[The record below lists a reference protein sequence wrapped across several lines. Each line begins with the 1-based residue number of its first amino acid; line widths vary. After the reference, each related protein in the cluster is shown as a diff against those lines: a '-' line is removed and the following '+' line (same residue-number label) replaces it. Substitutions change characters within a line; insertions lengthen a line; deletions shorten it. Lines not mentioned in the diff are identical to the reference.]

1 MDQPAI
7 NLDWRRLVAREWI
20 IILACL
26 AVGLVAWGIYSL
38 VWEPECY
45 IPPTCDELGRAPGGG
60 LFPCSQFPIE
70 VCTQRPGIETSLL
83 AALVVWL
90 GVLGI
95 RVLWGLARFTKWSWQ
110 TVRSRTH

>member
-38 VWEPECY
+38 VWEPECPE
-45 IPPTCDELGRAPGGG
+45 IRFPAAPELGIFGG
-60 LFPCSQFPIE
+60 FTRCTRPVIE
-70 VCTQRPGIETSLL
+70 NPLQ
-83 AALVVWL
+83 AALVAWL
-90 GVLGI
+90 GVLAI

-110 TVRSRTH
+110 TVRSRTP

>member
-26 AVGLVAWGIYSL
+26 AVGLVVWGIYSL

-45 IPPTCDELGRAPGGG
+45 EGAGVLRWTL
-60 LFPCSQFPIE
+60 
-70 VCTQRPGIETSLL
+70 CTQRPGIETSLL
-83 AALVVWL
+83 AALVAWL

-95 RVLWGLARFTKWSWQ
+95 RVLWGLALFTRWSWRP
-110 TVRSRTH
+110 VRSRTH